1 MRIARHVARGIKAP
15 FVFSH
20 GEPGIALLKLEA
32 GTSIRQL
39 GSRCRIHII
48 DNADHVFTSSGPRSL
63 MERVLSE
70 ELFTRPE
77 WMTNGHDDSARNE

>member
-1 MRIARHVARGIKAP
+1 MRIARRVARGIKVV

-48 DNADHVFTSSGPRSL
+48 DNADHEFTTSGPRSV
-63 MERVLSE
+63 MEKVLSE
-70 ELFTRPE
+70 ELFTRPGC
-77 WMTNGHDDSARNE
+77 MTNRHDDSARNE